1 VGREV
6 IIWGHVYDLP
16 GAYIRDFVEL
26 TARWHVEPAKLLRG
40 LPVTVESLAD
50 PATRV
55 PLQVC
60 EAICARGLTLT
71 KEPALGVHFGM
82 QMRVASHGFLGFAAM
97 TANTVREALELAAR
111 FASTR
116 TSAIGLALHVEGEL
130 ASVAIE
136 ERTPLPGALR
146 ELLVLGLVIGL
157 WQLGNQLT
165 GKPLE
170 GTGEFAFARPA
181 YPLPSDRLR
190 FDRPVHRLVFPASEL
205 DLPLVTADAAAKRLA
220 SQQLERELA
229 SQQEAALI
237 ARVRTALRDQS
248 PTIVELARAL
258 KMSPRTL
265 KRRLAEHGT
274 TFSELRDDHRRQRAL
289 LLLDDR
295 SLSIS
300 EVAARLGYTELPN
313 FTRAFKKWT
322 GATPA
327 AYRATPQPRL
337 AP

>member
-1 VGREV
+1 
-6 IIWGHVYDLP
+6 VYDLP
-16 GAYIRDFVEL
+16 GAYLRDFVEL
-26 TARWHVEPAKLLRG
+26 TARYKVEPARLLRG
-40 LPVTVESLAD
+40 LPVTLESLAD

-55 PLQVC
+55 PLRVC
-60 EAICARGLTLT
+60 EAIVARGLELT
-71 KEPALGVHFGM
+71 REPALGVHMGM
-82 QMRVASHGFLGFAAM
+82 AMRVSSHGFLGFAAM

-116 TSAIGLALHVEGEL
+116 TSALALALHVEGEL

-146 ELLVLGLVIGL
+146 EVLVLALVIGL

-165 GKPLE
+165 GKQLE
-170 GTGEFAFARPA
+170 GIGECAFARPKFA
-181 YPLPSDRLR
+181 IPDARLR

-205 DLPLVTADAAAKRLA
+205 ELPLVTADAAAKRLA
-220 SQQLERELA
+220 SEQLERELA
-229 SQQEAALI
+229 ALAEAELVT
-237 ARVRTALRDQS
+237 RVRAAMRENL
-248 PTIVELARAL
+248 PTVVELAKQL

-265 KRRLAEHGT
+265 KRRLAELGT
-274 TFSELRDDHRRQRAL
+274 TFSALRDDQRRQRAL

-300 EVAARLGYTELPN
+300 EIAARLGYTELPN

-322 GATPA
+322 GITPA
-327 AYRATPQPRL
+327 AYRATPQPRS